1 MLRIGL
7 LSLVHERG
15 KLVAAVAGVAFAA
28 MLVLAQTGIY
38 VGFKRTASAVISH
51 VGGDLWVMARGT
63 EVLDNS
69 EPLAAGSRMLAE
81 VPCVRRVRGLVFA
94 WTTMRKPSGALE
106 SVQVVGYD
114 PLPGDAPAV
123 LPWSLARGVPA
134 DLHGPMRVSVDALDL
149 TRLEIRGDPIGAW
162 LDIGPGAHVG
172 AVTYGIRAFTL
183 APYLFA
189 EASTAQRLTGMAAD
203 QYSYWIVDLEEA
215 ACADAVARA
224 IERHPE
230 LVARRRAAFQEST
243 ETYWVDGSGAGGA
256 LGFSAVLG
264 LVVGIVVVGQTLYSM
279 TKEHLKELATLKAM
293 GATDGELVGF
303 VAAQA
308 VLVAGAGGTVG
319 IGAAFGVRALVETA
333 GLQLVLSPGVLALGV
348 TSILVICIVA
358 CAFALRRVL
367 TVDPA
372 EVFK

>member
-1 MLRIGL
+1 VLRIGL

-69 EPLAAGSRMLAE
+69 EPLVAGSRMLAE

-279 TKEHLKELATLKAM
+279 TKEHLLELATLKAL
-293 GATDGELVGF
+293 GARPAELAGF
-303 VAAQA
+303 VLWQVTVLGALGGSAGFLIALALKRLLAQA
-308 VLVAGAGGTVG
+308 GLTVVLSPYTVG
-319 IGAAFGVRALVETA
+319 LGVAATLAMCLLASITSLRVVFKVETA
-333 GLQLVLSPGVLALGV
+333 QVL
-348 TSILVICIVA
+348 
-358 CAFALRRVL
+358 R
-367 TVDPA
+367 
-372 EVFK
+372 